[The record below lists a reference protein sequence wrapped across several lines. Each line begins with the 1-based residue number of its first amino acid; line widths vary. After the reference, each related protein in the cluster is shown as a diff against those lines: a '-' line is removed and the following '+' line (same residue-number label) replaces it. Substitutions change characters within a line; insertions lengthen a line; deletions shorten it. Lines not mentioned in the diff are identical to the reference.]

1 MKRIKYLKE
10 LISDDGFT
18 QIVKTT
24 RLRDNEVKC
33 PKCRHI
39 FVCGDS
45 NKFQEVML
53 HMVTEHPDDFFKGI
67 LSLH

>member
-1 MKRIKYLKE
+1 MKRIRIFKE

-24 RLRDNEVKC
+24 RLKDNEVKC
-33 PKCRHI
+33 PHCRHI
-39 FVCGDS
+39 FVCDGS

-53 HMVTEHPDDFFKGI
+53 HTAIEHPDIFFKVI
-67 LSLH
+67 LN